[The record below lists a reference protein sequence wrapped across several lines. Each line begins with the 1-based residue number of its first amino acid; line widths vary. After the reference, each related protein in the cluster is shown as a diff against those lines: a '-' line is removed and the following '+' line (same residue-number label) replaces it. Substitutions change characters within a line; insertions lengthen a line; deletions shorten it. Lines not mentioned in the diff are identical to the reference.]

1 MELESDAD
9 TYCLAYLKKG
19 EAEDESEPS
28 ELDFLTEDDNDSQY
42 SG

>member
-1 MELESDAD
+1 MDAASDAD

-19 EAEDESEPS
+19 EIDDESEPS
-28 ELDFLTEDDNDSQY
+28 ELDSLTEDENDSQY